1 MTFATTTLAAL
12 SIFSLSNHPYHPKP
26 TDSAAPL
33 PTAPA
38 VTVMTFNVNF
48 GLPGDR
54 DTLEAI
60 GAAGADVVMLEET
73 NDAWE
78 QAIRARWAADYPY
91 MRFEAGNGAGGIAV
105 LSKLPIATEERL
117 PEVTW
122 FPAMRVVVDGPA
134 GPLQLLGV
142 HLRPGFSD
150 SGSVV
155 TGYFT
160 TPKIRARELTAF
172 AAALD
177 DKLPTIVLG
186 DFNEDHGR
194 AVKLL
199 EAKGF
204 TDVLP
209 QFQPKA
215 KTWRWDVKVIGRI
228 HGRFDHL
235 LVNGGILPSDAKV
248 LPLGNSDH
256 LPVVGTFVLPPKL
269 DD

>member
-1 MTFATTTLAAL
+1 MTLATTLAAL
-12 SIFSLSNHPYHPKP
+12 SIFSISSHPYHPKP
-26 TDSAAPL
+26 TDSAFEAAPVG
-33 PTAPA
+33 PA

-48 GLPGDR
+48 GLPGDH

-60 GAAGADVVMLEET
+60 GKPGADVVMLEET

-78 QAIRARWAADYPY
+78 DAIRARWGATYPY
-91 MRFEAGNGAGGIAV
+91 MRFEPGRGAGGIGV
-105 LSKLPIATEERL
+105 ISKLPITTEERL

-155 TGYFT
+155 KGWFV
-160 TPKIRARELTAF
+160 TPKIRERETAAF
-172 AAALD
+172 TAALD
-177 DKLPTIVLG
+177 DTLPTIVLG
-186 DFNEDHGR
+186 DFNEDRGR

-199 EAKGF
+199 ERQGF
-204 TDVLP
+204 ADVLP
-209 QFQPKA
+209 TFEPHA
-215 KTWRWDVKVIGRI
+215 KTWRWNVKVIGQI

-235 LVNGGILPSDAKV
+235 MTKNGPVATDAKV

-256 LPVVGTFVLPPKL
+256 LPVIGTFVLPEVER
-269 DD
+269 